1 MENERFIWAKRVA
14 LALLLLDIVPI
25 ASGQDDGV
33 KYRHTVTAG
42 VSASEV
48 TSESGDQRSSTLGF
62 DYLYRLDAK
71 WEVGF
76 QVDRNYDRSFE
87 HHESDAIVP
96 IISYSLTD
104 ELPLFLGV
112 GVERVRSTG
121 ETETL
126 ARVGFEYNFYLDD
139 EQRLTLLPGG
149 FIDFLD
155 GKTVLSAVIALGYS
169 F

>member
-1 MENERFIWAKRVA
+1 MR
-14 LALLLLDIVPI
+14 
-25 ASGQDDGV
+25 SG
-33 KYRHTVTAG
+33 
-42 VSASEV
+42 
-48 TSESGDQRSSTLGF
+48 
-62 DYLYRLDAK
+62 K

-76 QVDRNYDRSFE
+76 QVDLNYDRSFE

-96 IISYSLTD
+96 IISYSITNQ
-104 ELPLFLGV
+104 LPLFLGV
-112 GVERVRSTG
+112 GVERERSTG
-121 ETETL
+121 ETETV

-139 EQRLTLLPGG
+139 EQQFTLLPGG